1 MSKAKKKVR
10 WDDPALTRLFRYA
23 LPYKW
28 QLVMASIWIVG
39 AASMSSLTATL
50 LGKLTDLGFYEKEPW
65 VIVAAPATLI
75 GVTLLYAVST
85 VMSTYLLTK
94 ISQSMLVTLRTELF
108 ARILHWPF
116 SNYQSHSTGLVCSKF
131 VNEANIALGG
141 AVSAAIILVRD
152 SLQIIA
158 LFAVLFWQNWQLTLV
173 ALVVG
178 PVGALIMRAISQRTK
193 RIVKAS
199 QAAIAGILSRVQES
213 YKAERLV
220 KISDTYDFEMDRFR
234 PINQK
239 IRRTE
244 LKRQI
249 MQGLGTP
256 VTQVITMSGV
266 AVVVAYALFEAQAG
280 RLTIGEFITFL
291 SAMMLLMPPLQH
303 LAGLNATFASIS
315 VAAKSIFD
323 TMDEAVEDD
332 KGTVELKDVKG
343 AIEFKDVHLTYPGT
357 TREAIKGVTFSVRP
371 GEHVALVGLS
381 GSGKS
386 SMVNLVPRFWSVTSG
401 AVTVDGVNVEDC
413 TLTSLRNHIAVVSQN
428 VILFDTTIRENIA
441 YGMPEVSEAAIEKA
455 VEAAALTE
463 VVAALPKGLDT
474 PVGEAGGLL
483 SGGQK
488 QRISIAR
495 ALLKDA
501 PILILD
507 EATSA
512 LDSESENQIKEAL
525 ETLMRG
531 RTCLTVAHRLSTIDR
546 ADRIVVMQYGVIVE
560 EGTPAEL
567 LAKGGA
573 YARMVRLQTGVGR
586 ECCNFPDNK
595 KASKNT
601 L

>member
-23 LPYKW
+23 MPYKW
-28 QLVMASIWIVG
+28 QLVMASVWIVG

-65 VIVAAPATLI
+65 VIAAAPATLI

-116 SNYQSHSTGLVCSKF
+116 ANYQSHSTGLVCSKF

-357 TREAIKGVTFSVRP
+357 TREAIKGVTLSVRP

-495 ALLKDA
+495 VLLKDA

-546 ADRIVVMQYGVIVE
+546 ADRIVVMQDGVIVE

-586 ECCNFPDNK
+586 EC
-595 KASKNT
+595 
-601 L
+601 

>member
-1 MSKAKKKVR
+1 MSKEKKKVR

-28 QLVMASIWIVG
+28 QLVMASVWIVG

-65 VIVAAPATLI
+65 VIAAAPATLI

-85 VMSTYLLTK
+85 VMSTNLLTK

-116 SNYQSHSTGLVCSKF
+116 ANYQSHSTGLVCSKF

-357 TREAIKGVTFSVRP
+357 TREAIKGVTLSVRP

-413 TLTSLRNHIAVVSQN
+413 TLASLRNHIAVVSQN

-474 PVGEAGGLL
+474 SVGEAGGLL

-512 LDSESENQIKEAL
+512 LDSENENQIKEAL
-525 ETLMRG
+525 ETLMKG

-546 ADRIVVMQYGVIVE
+546 ADRIVVMQDGVIVE
-560 EGTPAEL
+560 EGTPVEL
-567 LAKGGA
+567 LSKGGA
-573 YARMVRLQTGVGR
+573 YARMVRLQTGNAVL
-586 ECCNFPDNK
+586 N
-595 KASKNT
+595 
-601 L
+601 

>member
-50 LGKLTDLGFYEKEPW
+50 LGKLTDLGFYEKESW
-65 VIVAAPATLI
+65 VIAAAPATLI

-94 ISQSMLVTLRTELF
+94 ISQSILVTLRTELF

-116 SNYQSHSTGLVCSKF
+116 ANYQSHSTGLVCSKF

-323 TMDEAVEDD
+323 TMDEAVEED
-332 KGTVELKDVKG
+332 KGTVELKNVKG

-357 TREAIKGVTFSVRP
+357 TREAIKGVTLSVRP

-455 VEAAALTE
+455 VEAAALPE

-525 ETLMRG
+525 ETLMKG
-531 RTCLTVAHRLSTIDR
+531 RTCLTVAHRLSTIDC
-546 ADRIVVMQYGVIVE
+546 ADRIVVMQDGVIVE
-560 EGTPAEL
+560 EGAPAEL
-567 LAKGGA
+567 MKINGI
-573 YARMVRLQTGVGR
+573 YARMVKLQRGIMQI
-586 ECCNFPDNK
+586 
-595 KASKNT
+595 
-601 L
+601 

>member
-28 QLVMASIWIVG
+28 QLVMASVWIVG

-65 VIVAAPATLI
+65 VIAAAPATLI

-323 TMDEAVEDD
+323 TMDEAVEED

-441 YGMPEVSEAAIEKA
+441 YGLSHVLDEAIEKA
-455 VEAAALTE
+455 VEAAALTD
-463 VVAALPKGLDT
+463 VIAALPQGLDT

-525 ETLMRG
+525 ETLMKG

-546 ADRIVVMQYGVIVE
+546 ADRIVVMKDGRIVE

-567 LAKGGA
+567 MAKDGA
-573 YARMVRLQTGVGR
+573 YAKMVRLQTG
-586 ECCNFPDNK
+586 NK
-595 KASKNT
+595 N
-601 L
+601 

>member
-50 LGKLTDLGFYEKEPW
+50 LGRLTDLGFYEKESW
-65 VIVAAPATLI
+65 VIAAAPATLI

-94 ISQSMLVTLRTELF
+94 ISQSILVTLRTELF

-116 SNYQSHSTGLVCSKF
+116 ANYQSHSTGVVCSKF

-244 LKRQI
+244 LKRQV

-357 TREAIKGVTFSVRP
+357 TREAIKGVTLSVRP

-386 SMVNLVPRFWSVTSG
+386 SMVNLVPRFWRVSSG

-428 VILFDTTIRENIA
+428 VILFDTTVRENIA

-474 PVGEAGGLL
+474 PVGEAGSLL

-525 ETLMRG
+525 EILMKG

-546 ADRIVVMQYGVIVE
+546 ADRIVVMQDGVIVE
-560 EGTPAEL
+560 EGTPVEL
-567 LAKGGA
+567 LARGGA
-573 YARMVRLQTGVGR
+573 YARMVRLQRG
-586 ECCNFPDNK
+586 NIKDN
-595 KASKNT
+595 
-601 L
+601 

>member
-65 VIVAAPATLI
+65 VIAAAPATLI

-323 TMDEAVEDD
+323 TMDEAVEED
-332 KGTVELKDVKG
+332 KGTVELKNVKG
-343 AIEFKDVHLTYPGT
+343 AIEFKDVRLTYPGT
-357 TREAIKGVTFSVRP
+357 TREAIKGVTLSVRP

-413 TLTSLRNHIAVVSQN
+413 TLASLRNHIAVVSQN
-428 VILFDTTIRENIA
+428 VILFDTTVRENIA

-525 ETLMRG
+525 ETLMKG

-546 ADRIVVMQYGVIVE
+546 ADRIVVMQDGVIVE

-586 ECCNFPDNK
+586 EC
-595 KASKNT
+595 
-601 L
+601 

>member
-65 VIVAAPATLI
+65 VIAAAPATLI

-244 LKRQI
+244 LKRQV

-323 TMDEAVEDD
+323 TMDEAVEED
-332 KGTVELKDVKG
+332 KGTVELKNVKG
-343 AIEFKDVHLTYPGT
+343 AIEFKDVRFTYPGT
-357 TREAIKGVTFSVRP
+357 TREAIKGVTLSVRP

-413 TLTSLRNHIAVVSQN
+413 TLASLRDHIAVVSQN
-428 VILFDTTIRENIA
+428 VILFDTTVRENIA

-463 VVAALPKGLDT
+463 VVEALPKGLDT

-525 ETLMRG
+525 ETLMKG

-546 ADRIVVMQYGVIVE
+546 ADRIVVMQDGVIVE
-560 EGTPAEL
+560 EGMPAEL
-567 LAKGGA
+567 MEKGGA
-573 YARMVRLQTGVGR
+573 YARMVRLQTGR
-586 ECCNFPDNK
+586 SIYF
-595 KASKNT
+595 
-601 L
+601 

>member
-28 QLVMASIWIVG
+28 QLVMATIWIVG

-50 LGKLTDLGFYEKEPW
+50 LGRLTDLGFYEKESW
-65 VIVAAPATLI
+65 VIAAAPATLI

-357 TREAIKGVTFSVRP
+357 TREAIKGVTLSVRP

-413 TLTSLRNHIAVVSQN
+413 TLASLRNHIAVVSQN

-441 YGMPEVSEAAIEKA
+441 YGMPEVSEAAIETA

-474 PVGEAGGLL
+474 SVGEAGGLL

-512 LDSESENQIKEAL
+512 LDSENENQIKEAL
-525 ETLMRG
+525 ETLMKG

-546 ADRIVVMQYGVIVE
+546 ADRIVVMQDGVIVE
-560 EGTPAEL
+560 EGTPVEL
-567 LAKGGA
+567 LSKGGA
-573 YARMVRLQTGVGR
+573 YARMVRLQTGNAVL
-586 ECCNFPDNK
+586 N
-595 KASKNT
+595 
-601 L
+601 

>member
-28 QLVMASIWIVG
+28 QLVMASVWIVG

-65 VIVAAPATLI
+65 VIAAAPATLI

-94 ISQSMLVTLRTELF
+94 ISQSILVTLRTELF

-323 TMDEAVEDD
+323 TMDEAVEED
-332 KGTVELKDVKG
+332 KGTVELKNVKG
-343 AIEFKDVHLTYPGT
+343 AIEFKDVRLTYPGT
-357 TREAIKGVTFSVRP
+357 TREAIKGVTLSVRP

-455 VEAAALTE
+455 MEAAALTE

-474 PVGEAGGLL
+474 PVGEAGSLL

-546 ADRIVVMQYGVIVE
+546 ADRIVVMQDGVIVE

-586 ECCNFPDNK
+586 EC
-595 KASKNT
+595 
-601 L
+601 

>member
-28 QLVMASIWIVG
+28 QLVMASVWIVG

-65 VIVAAPATLI
+65 VIAAAPATLI

-94 ISQSMLVTLRTELF
+94 ISQSILVTLRTELF

-116 SNYQSHSTGLVCSKF
+116 ANYQSYSTGLVCSKF

-244 LKRQI
+244 LKRQV

-332 KGTVELKDVKG
+332 KGTVELKDVNG
-343 AIEFKDVHLTYPGT
+343 AIEFKDVRLTYPGT
-357 TREAIKGVTFSVRP
+357 TREAIKGVTLSVRP

-413 TLTSLRNHIAVVSQN
+413 SLTSLRNHIAVVSQN
-428 VILFDTTIRENIA
+428 VILFDTTVRENIA
-441 YGMPEVSEAAIEKA
+441 YGMPEVSEEAIEKA
-455 VEAAALTE
+455 VEAAALTD

-525 ETLMRG
+525 ETLMKG

>member
-28 QLVMASIWIVG
+28 QLVMASVWIVG

-65 VIVAAPATLI
+65 VIAAAPATLI

-116 SNYQSHSTGLVCSKF
+116 ANYQSHSTGLVCSKF

-234 PINQK
+234 LINQK

-323 TMDEAVEDD
+323 TMDEAVEED
-332 KGTVELKDVKG
+332 KGTVELKDVRG

-357 TREAIKGVTFSVRP
+357 TREAIKGVTLSVRP

-413 TLTSLRNHIAVVSQN
+413 TLTSLRDHIAIVSQN

-525 ETLMRG
+525 ETLMKG

-546 ADRIVVMQYGVIVE
+546 ADRIVVMQDGVIVE

-586 ECCNFPDNK
+586 EC
-595 KASKNT
+595 
-601 L
+601 

>member
-1 MSKAKKKVR
+1 MSKTKKKVR

-65 VIVAAPATLI
+65 VIAAAPATLV

-116 SNYQSHSTGLVCSKF
+116 ANYQSHSTGLVCSKF

-234 PINQK
+234 TINQK

-244 LKRQI
+244 LKRQV

-323 TMDEAVEDD
+323 TMDEAVEED
-332 KGTVELKDVKG
+332 KGTVELKNVKG

-357 TREAIKGVTFSVRP
+357 TREAIKGVTLSVQP

-441 YGMPEVSEAAIEKA
+441 YGLSHVLDEAIEKA
-455 VEAAALTE
+455 VEAAALTD
-463 VVAALPKGLDT
+463 VIAALPQGLDT

-525 ETLMRG
+525 EMLMKG

-546 ADRIVVMQYGVIVE
+546 ADRIVVMQDGVIVE
-560 EGTPAEL
+560 EGMPAEL
-567 LAKGGA
+567 MEKGGA
-573 YARMVRLQTGVGR
+573 YARMVRLQTGR
-586 ECCNFPDNK
+586 SIYF
-595 KASKNT
+595 
-601 L
+601 

>member
-28 QLVMASIWIVG
+28 QLVMASVWIVG

-65 VIVAAPATLI
+65 VIAAAPATLI

-116 SNYQSHSTGLVCSKF
+116 ANYQSHSTGLVCSKF

-220 KISDTYDFEMDRFR
+220 KVSDTYDFEMDRFR

-323 TMDEAVEDD
+323 TMDEAVEED
-332 KGTVELKDVKG
+332 KGTVELKNVKG
-343 AIEFKDVHLTYPGT
+343 AIEFKNVHLTYPGT
-357 TREAIKGVTFSVRP
+357 TREAIKGVTLSVRP
-371 GEHVALVGLS
+371 GEHVAFVGLS

-386 SMVNLVPRFWSVTSG
+386 SLVNLVPRFWQASSG

-428 VILFDTTIRENIA
+428 VILFDTTIRENIV
-441 YGMPEVSEAAIEKA
+441 YGMPGVSEAAIEKA
-455 VEAAALTE
+455 VKAAALTE

-546 ADRIVVMQYGVIVE
+546 ADRIVVMSDGKIVE

-567 LAKGGA
+567 LARGGA
-573 YARMVRLQTGVGR
+573 YARMVRLQTGIDM
-586 ECCNFPDNK
+586 N
-595 KASKNT
+595 A
-601 L
+601 

>member
-1 MSKAKKKVR
+1 MSKTKKKVR

-28 QLVMASIWIVG
+28 QLVMASVWIVG

-50 LGKLTDLGFYEKEPW
+50 LGRLTDLGFYEKESW
-65 VIVAAPATLI
+65 VIAAAPATLI

-315 VAAKSIFD
+315 VSAKSIFD
-323 TMDEAVEDD
+323 TMDEAVEED
-332 KGTVELKDVKG
+332 KGTVELKDVRG
-343 AIEFKDVHLTYPGT
+343 AIEFKDVHLTYPET
-357 TREAIKGVTFSVRP
+357 TREAIKGVTLSVRP

-441 YGMPEVSEAAIEKA
+441 YGMPEVSEVAIEKA
-455 VEAAALTE
+455 VEAAALKE

-525 ETLMRG
+525 ETLMQG

-546 ADRIVVMQYGVIVE
+546 ADRIVVMQGGVIVE
-560 EGTPAEL
+560 EGAPTEL
-567 LAKGGA
+567 MAKGGA
-573 YARMVRLQTGVGR
+573 YARMVRLQTGSIER
-586 ECCNFPDNK
+586 
-595 KASKNT
+595 
-601 L
+601 

>member
-1 MSKAKKKVR
+1 MSKTKKKVR

-50 LGKLTDLGFYEKEPW
+50 LGRLTDLGFYEKEPW
-65 VIVAAPATLI
+65 VIAAAPATLI

-94 ISQSMLVTLRTELF
+94 ISQSILVTLRTELF

-234 PINQK
+234 TINQK

-323 TMDEAVEDD
+323 TMDEVVEED
-332 KGTVELKDVKG
+332 KGTVELKNVKG
-343 AIEFKDVHLTYPGT
+343 AIEFKDVRLTYPGT
-357 TREAIKGVTFSVRP
+357 TREAIRGVTLSVRP

-401 AVTVDGVNVEDC
+401 TVTVDGVNVEDC
-413 TLTSLRNHIAVVSQN
+413 TLASLRNHIAVVSQN
-428 VILFDTTIRENIA
+428 VILFDTTVRENIA
-441 YGMPEVSEAAIEKA
+441 YGMPEVAEEAIEKA

-525 ETLMRG
+525 EMLMKG

-546 ADRIVVMQYGVIVE
+546 ADRIVVMQDGVIVE

-567 LAKGGA
+567 LAKGGE
-573 YARMVRLQTGVGR
+573 YARMVRLQTGLSLT
-586 ECCNFPDNK
+586 C
-595 KASKNT
+595 
-601 L
+601 

>member
-1 MSKAKKKVR
+1 MSKTKKKVR

-28 QLVMASIWIVG
+28 QLVMASVWIVG

-65 VIVAAPATLI
+65 VIAAAPATLI

-116 SNYQSHSTGLVCSKF
+116 ANYQSHSTGLVCSKF

-323 TMDEAVEDD
+323 TMDEAVEED
-332 KGTVELKDVKG
+332 KGTVELKNVKG

-441 YGMPEVSEAAIEKA
+441 YGLSHVLDEAIEKA
-455 VEAAALTE
+455 VEAAALTD
-463 VVAALPKGLDT
+463 VLAALPQGLDT

-525 ETLMRG
+525 ETLMKG

-546 ADRIVVMQYGVIVE
+546 ADRIVVMKDGRIVE

-567 LAKGGA
+567 MAKDGA
-573 YARMVRLQTGVGR
+573 YAKMVRLQTG
-586 ECCNFPDNK
+586 NK
-595 KASKNT
+595 N
-601 L
+601 

>member
-50 LGKLTDLGFYEKEPW
+50 LGKLTDLGFYEKESW
-65 VIVAAPATLI
+65 VIAAAPATLI

-116 SNYQSHSTGLVCSKF
+116 ANYQSHSTGLVCSKF

-244 LKRQI
+244 LKRQV

-386 SMVNLVPRFWSVTSG
+386 SMVNLVPRFWRVSSG

-474 PVGEAGGLL
+474 PVGEAGSLL

-525 ETLMRG
+525 ETLMKG

-546 ADRIVVMQYGVIVE
+546 ADRIVVMQDGVIVE

-586 ECCNFPDNK
+586 EC
-595 KASKNT
+595 
-601 L
+601 

>member
-50 LGKLTDLGFYEKEPW
+50 LGRLTDLGFYEKEPW
-65 VIVAAPATLI
+65 VIAAAPATLI

-116 SNYQSHSTGLVCSKF
+116 ANYQSHSTGLVCSKF

-323 TMDEAVEDD
+323 TMDEAVEED
-332 KGTVELKDVKG
+332 KGTVELKNVKG

-357 TREAIKGVTFSVRP
+357 TREAIKGVTLSVRP

-413 TLTSLRNHIAVVSQN
+413 TLASLRDHIAVVSQN

-512 LDSESENQIKEAL
+512 LDSESENQIKDAL
-525 ETLMRG
+525 EMLMKG

-546 ADRIVVMQYGVIVE
+546 ADRIVVMQDGVIVE

-573 YARMVRLQTGVGR
+573 YARMVRLQTGIAEV
-586 ECCNFPDNK
+586 
-595 KASKNT
+595 KN
-601 L
+601 

>member
-28 QLVMASIWIVG
+28 QLVLASVWIVG

-50 LGKLTDLGFYEKEPW
+50 LGKLTDLGFYEKESW
-65 VIVAAPATLI
+65 VIAAAPATLI

-116 SNYQSHSTGLVCSKF
+116 ANYQSHSTGLVCSKF

-256 VTQVITMSGV
+256 VTQVITMSGL

-323 TMDEAVEDD
+323 TMDEAVEED
-332 KGTVELKDVKG
+332 KGTVELKDVRG

-357 TREAIKGVTFSVRP
+357 TREAIKGVTLSVRP

-455 VEAAALTE
+455 MEAAALTE

-525 ETLMRG
+525 ETLMKG

-546 ADRIVVMQYGVIVE
+546 ADRIVVMQDGVIVE

-573 YARMVRLQTGVGR
+573 YARMVRLQTGNRV
-586 ECCNFPDNK
+586 
-595 KASKNT
+595 
-601 L
+601 

>member
-28 QLVMASIWIVG
+28 QLVMASVWIVG

-50 LGKLTDLGFYEKEPW
+50 LGKLTDLGFYEKESW
-65 VIVAAPATLI
+65 VIAAAPATLI

-116 SNYQSHSTGLVCSKF
+116 ANYQSHSTGLVCSKF

-178 PVGALIMRAISQRTK
+178 PVGALIMRAISRRTK

-323 TMDEAVEDD
+323 TMDEAVEED
-332 KGTVELKDVKG
+332 KGTVELKNVKG

-357 TREAIKGVTFSVRP
+357 TREAIKGVTLSVRP

-401 AVTVDGVNVEDC
+401 TVTVDGVNVEDC

-455 VEAAALTE
+455 IEAAALTE

-525 ETLMRG
+525 ETLMKG

-546 ADRIVVMQYGVIVE
+546 ADRIVVMQDGEIVE
-560 EGTPAEL
+560 EGAPAEL

-573 YARMVRLQTGVGR
+573 YARMVSLQTGVGR
-586 ECCNFPDNK
+586 EC
-595 KASKNT
+595 
-601 L
+601 

>member
-28 QLVMASIWIVG
+28 QLVMASVWIVG

-65 VIVAAPATLI
+65 VIAAAPATLI

-116 SNYQSHSTGLVCSKF
+116 ANYQSHSTGLVCSKF

-323 TMDEAVEDD
+323 TMDEAVEED
-332 KGTVELKDVKG
+332 KGTVELKNVKG
-343 AIEFKDVHLTYPGT
+343 AIEFKDVHLTYPET
-357 TREAIKGVTFSVRP
+357 TREAIKGVTLSVRP

-401 AVTVDGVNVEDC
+401 AVTVDGVDVEDC
-413 TLTSLRNHIAVVSQN
+413 TLASLRNHIAVVSQN
-428 VILFDTTIRENIA
+428 VILFGTTVRENIA

-525 ETLMRG
+525 ETLMKG

-546 ADRIVVMQYGVIVE
+546 ADRIVVMQDGVIVE

-567 LAKGGA
+567 MAKGGA

-586 ECCNFPDNK
+586 EC
-595 KASKNT
+595 
-601 L
+601 

>member
-1 MSKAKKKVR
+1 MSKEKKKVR

-28 QLVMASIWIVG
+28 QLVMASVWIVG

-50 LGKLTDLGFYEKEPW
+50 LGKLTDLGFYEKESW
-65 VIVAAPATLI
+65 VIAAAPATLI

-94 ISQSMLVTLRTELF
+94 ISQSILVTLRTELF

-244 LKRQI
+244 LKRQV

-323 TMDEAVEDD
+323 TMDEAVEED
-332 KGTVELKDVKG
+332 KGTVELKNVKG

-357 TREAIKGVTFSVRP
+357 TREAIKGVTLSVRS

-428 VILFDTTIRENIA
+428 VILFDTTVRENIA

-455 VEAAALTE
+455 VEAAALKE
-463 VVAALPKGLDT
+463 VVAALPQGLDT

-531 RTCLTVAHRLSTIDR
+531 RTCLTIAHRLSTIDR
-546 ADRIVVMQYGVIVE
+546 ADRIVVMQDGAIVE

-586 ECCNFPDNK
+586 EC
-595 KASKNT
+595 
-601 L
+601 

>member
-1 MSKAKKKVR
+1 MSKEKKKVR

-65 VIVAAPATLI
+65 VIAAAPATLI

-323 TMDEAVEDD
+323 TMDEAVEED
-332 KGTVELKDVKG
+332 KGTVELKDVRG
-343 AIEFKDVHLTYPGT
+343 AIEFKDVRLTYPGT
-357 TREAIKGVTFSVRP
+357 TREAIRGVTLSVRP

-455 VEAAALTE
+455 VGAAALTE
-463 VVAALPKGLDT
+463 VVAALPQGLDT

-525 ETLMRG
+525 ETLMKG

-546 ADRIVVMQYGVIVE
+546 ADRIVVMQDGVIVE

-567 LAKGGA
+567 LAKGGE
-573 YARMVRLQTGVGR
+573 YARMVRLQTGLSLT
-586 ECCNFPDNK
+586 C
-595 KASKNT
+595 
-601 L
+601 

>member
-50 LGKLTDLGFYEKEPW
+50 LGKLTDLGFYEKESW
-65 VIVAAPATLI
+65 VIAAAPATLI

-116 SNYQSHSTGLVCSKF
+116 ANYQSHSTGLVCSKF

-332 KGTVELKDVKG
+332 KGTIELKDVKG
-343 AIEFKDVHLTYPGT
+343 AIEFKDVRLTYPGT
-357 TREAIKGVTFSVRP
+357 TREAIKGVTLSVRP

-413 TLTSLRNHIAVVSQN
+413 TLASLRNHIAVVSQN
-428 VILFDTTIRENIA
+428 VILFDTTVRENIA
-441 YGMPEVSEAAIEKA
+441 YGMPEVAEEAIEKA

-488 QRISIAR
+488 QRISIVR

-546 ADRIVVMQYGVIVE
+546 ADRIVVMQDGVIVE

-573 YARMVRLQTGVGR
+573 YARMVRLQTGLSLT
-586 ECCNFPDNK
+586 C
-595 KASKNT
+595 
-601 L
+601 

>member
-1 MSKAKKKVR
+1 MSKTKKKVR

-65 VIVAAPATLI
+65 VIAAAPATLI

-94 ISQSMLVTLRTELF
+94 ISQSILVTLRTELF

-116 SNYQSHSTGLVCSKF
+116 ANYQSHSTGLVCSKF

-234 PINQK
+234 TINQK

-244 LKRQI
+244 LKRQV

-280 RLTIGEFITFL
+280 WLTIGEFITFL

-323 TMDEAVEDD
+323 TMDEAVEED
-332 KGTVELKDVKG
+332 KGTVELKNVKG

-357 TREAIKGVTFSVRP
+357 TREAIKGVTLSVRP

-413 TLTSLRNHIAVVSQN
+413 TLASLRNHIAVVSQN

-441 YGMPEVSEAAIEKA
+441 YGVPEVSEAAIEKA
-455 VEAAALTE
+455 VEAAALTD

-525 ETLMRG
+525 ETLMQG

-546 ADRIVVMQYGVIVE
+546 ADRIVVMQDGVIVE

-573 YARMVRLQTGVGR
+573 YARMVRLQTGM
-586 ECCNFPDNK
+586 
-595 KASKNT
+595 
-601 L
+601 

>member
-1 MSKAKKKVR
+1 MSKTKKKVR

-28 QLVMASIWIVG
+28 QLVMASVWIVG

-50 LGKLTDLGFYEKEPW
+50 LGRLTDLGFYEKEPW
-65 VIVAAPATLI
+65 VIAAAPATLI

-116 SNYQSHSTGLVCSKF
+116 ANYQSHSTGLVCSKF

-357 TREAIKGVTFSVRP
+357 TREAIKGVTLSVRP

-386 SMVNLVPRFWSVTSG
+386 SMVNLVPRFWRVSSG

-413 TLTSLRNHIAVVSQN
+413 TLASLRDHIAVVSQN

-441 YGMPEVSEAAIEKA
+441 YGMLEASEAAIEKA

-463 VVAALPKGLDT
+463 VVALPKGLDT

-525 ETLMRG
+525 ETLMKG

-546 ADRIVVMQYGVIVE
+546 ADRIVVMQDGVIVE
-560 EGTPAEL
+560 EGTPTEL
-567 LAKGGA
+567 MAKGGA
-573 YARMVRLQTGVGR
+573 YARMVRLQTGSIER
-586 ECCNFPDNK
+586 
-595 KASKNT
+595 
-601 L
+601 

>member
-1 MSKAKKKVR
+1 MSKNKKKVR

-28 QLVMASIWIVG
+28 KLAMASVWILG

-50 LGKLTDLGFYEKEPW
+50 LGKLTDLGFYEREPW
-65 VIVAAPATLI
+65 VIAAAPATLI

-94 ISQSMLVTLRTELF
+94 ISQSILVTLRTELF
-108 ARILHWPF
+108 GRILHWPF
-116 SNYQSHSTGLVCSKF
+116 SNYQNHPTGLVCSKF

-178 PVGALIMRAISQRTK
+178 PVGALIMRVISQRTK

-239 IRRTE
+239 IRQTE

-332 KGTVELKDVKG
+332 KGTVVLKDVKG

-357 TREAIKGVTFSVRP
+357 AKEAIKGVTLSVRP

-386 SMVNLVPRFWSVTSG
+386 SMVNLVPRFWRATSG
-401 AVTVDGVNVEDC
+401 TVTVDCVNVEDC
-413 TLTSLRNHIAVVSQN
+413 TLASLRDNISVVSQN

-441 YGMPEVSEAAIEKA
+441 YGMPHVSDEAIEK
-455 VEAAALTE
+455 VVKAAALTD
-463 VVAALPKGLDT
+463 VIAALPKGLDT

-525 ETLMRG
+525 EKLMKG

-546 ADRIVVMQYGVIVE
+546 ADRIVVMKDGAIVE

-573 YARMVRLQTGVGR
+573 YARMVKLQTGM
-586 ECCNFPDNK
+586 
-595 KASKNT
+595 T
-601 L
+601 

>member
-1 MSKAKKKVR
+1 MSKVKKKVR

-28 QLVMASIWIVG
+28 QLALASVWILG

-50 LGKLTDLGFYEKEPW
+50 LGKLTDLGFYEQQPW
-65 VIVAAPATLI
+65 VIAAAPATLI

-94 ISQSMLVTLRTELF
+94 ISQSILVTLRTELF
-108 ARILHWPF
+108 GRILHWPF
-116 SNYQSHSTGLVCSKF
+116 AAYQSHPTGLVCSKF

-173 ALVVG
+173 ALIVG

-193 RIVKAS
+193 RIVRES
-199 QAAIAGILSRVQES
+199 QSAIAGILSRVQES

-220 KISDTYDFEMDRFR
+220 KISDTYDFEMARFR

-239 IRRTE
+239 IRQTE

-332 KGTVELKDVKG
+332 KSTVELKDVKG

-357 TREAIKGVTFSVRP
+357 TKEAIKGVTLSVRP

-386 SMVNLVPRFWSVTSG
+386 SMVNLVPRFWRVSSG

-413 TLTSLRNHIAVVSQN
+413 TLTSLRDHIAVVSQN
-428 VILFDTTIRENIA
+428 VILFDATIRENIA
-441 YGMPEVSEAAIEKA
+441 YGLPHVTDEAVQKA
-455 VEAAALTE
+455 VESAALTD
-463 VVAALPKGLDT
+463 VIAALPQGLDT
-474 PVGEAGGLL
+474 PVGEAGSLL

-525 ETLMRG
+525 ETLMKG

-546 ADRIVVMQYGVIVE
+546 ADRIVVMQDGVIVE

-586 ECCNFPDNK
+586 EC
-595 KASKNT
+595 
-601 L
+601 

>member
-1 MSKAKKKVR
+1 MSKTKKKVR

-65 VIVAAPATLI
+65 VIAAAPATLI

-116 SNYQSHSTGLVCSKF
+116 ANYQSHSTGLVCSKF

-234 PINQK
+234 PLNQK

-323 TMDEAVEDD
+323 TMDEAVEED
-332 KGTVELKDVKG
+332 KGTVELKNVKG

-357 TREAIKGVTFSVRP
+357 TREAIKGVTLSVRP

-401 AVTVDGVNVEDC
+401 TVTVDGVNVEDC

-455 VEAAALTE
+455 MEAAALTE

-525 ETLMRG
+525 EILMKG

-546 ADRIVVMQYGVIVE
+546 ADRIVVMQDGVIVE
-560 EGTPAEL
+560 EGTPVEL
-567 LAKGGA
+567 LARGGA
-573 YARMVRLQTGVGR
+573 YARMVRLQRG
-586 ECCNFPDNK
+586 NIKDN
-595 KASKNT
+595 
-601 L
+601 

>member
-1 MSKAKKKVR
+1 MSKTKKKVW
-10 WDDPALTRLFRYA
+10 WDDPALMRLFRYA

-50 LGKLTDLGFYEKEPW
+50 LGRLTDLGFYEKEPW
-65 VIVAAPATLI
+65 VIAAAPATLI

-116 SNYQSHSTGLVCSKF
+116 ANYQSHSTGLVCSKF

-323 TMDEAVEDD
+323 TMDEAVEED

-343 AIEFKDVHLTYPGT
+343 AIEFKDVRLTYPGT
-357 TREAIKGVTFSVRP
+357 SREAIKGVTLSVRP

-413 TLTSLRNHIAVVSQN
+413 TLASLRNHIAVVSQN

-441 YGMPEVSEAAIEKA
+441 YGMPEVSEAVIEK
-455 VEAAALTE
+455 VVGAAALKE
-463 VVAALPKGLDT
+463 VVAALPQGLDT

-525 ETLMRG
+525 ETLMKG

-546 ADRIVVMQYGVIVE
+546 ADRIVVMQDGVIVE
-560 EGTPAEL
+560 EGAPTEL
-567 LAKGGA
+567 MAKGGA
-573 YARMVRLQTGVGR
+573 YARMVRLQTGSIER
-586 ECCNFPDNK
+586 
-595 KASKNT
+595 
-601 L
+601 

>member
-65 VIVAAPATLI
+65 VIAAAPATLI

-116 SNYQSHSTGLVCSKF
+116 ANYQSHSTGLVCSKF

-178 PVGALIMRAISQRTK
+178 PIGALIMRAISQRTK

-244 LKRQI
+244 LKRQV

-266 AVVVAYALFEAQAG
+266 AAVVAYALFEAQAG

-343 AIEFKDVHLTYPGT
+343 AIEFRDVRLTYPGT
-357 TREAIKGVTFSVRP
+357 TREAIKGVTLAVRP

-386 SMVNLVPRFWSVTSG
+386 SLVNLVPRFWMATSG
-401 AVTVDGVNVEDC
+401 AVTVDGVNVKDC

-441 YGMPEVSEAAIEKA
+441 YGMPDTSEAAIEKA
-455 VEAAALTE
+455 VEAAALAE
-463 VVAALPKGLDT
+463 VVAALPKGLNT

-525 ETLMRG
+525 ETLMKG

-546 ADRIVVMQYGVIVE
+546 ADRIVVMKDGGIVE

-573 YARMVRLQTGVGR
+573 YARMVRLQTGTAGEVR
-586 ECCNFPDNK
+586 
-595 KASKNT
+595 
-601 L
+601 

>member
-1 MSKAKKKVR
+1 MSKTKKKVR

-50 LGKLTDLGFYEKEPW
+50 LGKLTDLGFYAKEPW
-65 VIVAAPATLI
+65 VIAAAPATLI

-94 ISQSMLVTLRTELF
+94 ISQSILVTLRTELF

-116 SNYQSHSTGLVCSKF
+116 ANYQSHSTGLVCSKF

-244 LKRQI
+244 LKRQV

-291 SAMMLLMPPLQH
+291 SAMMLLMSPLQH

-343 AIEFKDVHLTYPGT
+343 AIEFKDVRLTYPET
-357 TREAIKGVTFSVRP
+357 TREAIKGVTLSVRP

-413 TLTSLRNHIAVVSQN
+413 TLASLRNHIAVVSQN
-428 VILFDTTIRENIA
+428 VILFDTTVRENIA

-525 ETLMRG
+525 ETLMKG

-546 ADRIVVMQYGVIVE
+546 ADRIVVMQDGVIVE

-586 ECCNFPDNK
+586 EC
-595 KASKNT
+595 
-601 L
+601 

>member
-28 QLVMASIWIVG
+28 QLVMASVWIVG

-50 LGKLTDLGFYEKEPW
+50 LGKLTDLGFYEKESW
-65 VIVAAPATLI
+65 VIAAAPATLI

-116 SNYQSHSTGLVCSKF
+116 ANYQSHSTGLVCSKF

-244 LKRQI
+244 LKRQV

-266 AVVVAYALFEAQAG
+266 AAVVAYALFEAQAG

-323 TMDEAVEDD
+323 TMDEAVEED

-357 TREAIKGVTFSVRP
+357 TREAIKGVTLSVRA

-413 TLTSLRNHIAVVSQN
+413 TLTSLRNHIAVVSQK
-428 VILFDTTIRENIA
+428 VVLFDTTVRENIA

-546 ADRIVVMQYGVIVE
+546 ADRIVVMQDGVIVE
-560 EGTPAEL
+560 EGAPVEL

-573 YARMVRLQTGVGR
+573 YARMVRLQMG
-586 ECCNFPDNK
+586 
-595 KASKNT
+595 SK
-601 L
+601 

>member
-1 MSKAKKKVR
+1 MSKTKKKVR

-28 QLVMASIWIVG
+28 QLVMASVWIVG

-50 LGKLTDLGFYEKEPW
+50 LGRLTDLGFYEKESW
-65 VIVAAPATLI
+65 VIAAAPATLI

-116 SNYQSHSTGLVCSKF
+116 ANYQSHSTGLVCSKF

-323 TMDEAVEDD
+323 TMDEAVEED
-332 KGTVELKDVKG
+332 KGTVELKNVKG

-357 TREAIKGVTFSVRP
+357 TREAIKGVTLSVRS

-428 VILFDTTIRENIA
+428 VILFDTTVRENIA

-455 VEAAALTE
+455 VEAAALKE
-463 VVAALPKGLDT
+463 VVAALPQGLDT

-531 RTCLTVAHRLSTIDR
+531 RTCLTIAHRLSTIDR
-546 ADRIVVMQYGVIVE
+546 ADRIVVMQDGAIVE

-586 ECCNFPDNK
+586 EC
-595 KASKNT
+595 
-601 L
+601 

>member
-28 QLVMASIWIVG
+28 QLVMASVWIVG

-65 VIVAAPATLI
+65 VIAAAPVTLI

-94 ISQSMLVTLRTELF
+94 ISQSILVTLRTELF

-323 TMDEAVEDD
+323 TMDETVEED
-332 KGTVELKDVKG
+332 KGTVELKNVKG

-357 TREAIKGVTFSVRP
+357 TREAIKGVTLSVLP

-401 AVTVDGVNVEDC
+401 AVTVDGVDVEDC

-525 ETLMRG
+525 ETLMKG
-531 RTCLTVAHRLSTIDR
+531 RTCLTVAHRLSTIDH
-546 ADRIVVMQYGVIVE
+546 ADRIVVMQDGVIVE

-567 LAKGGA
+567 MEKGGA
-573 YARMVRLQTGVGR
+573 YARMVRLQTGR
-586 ECCNFPDNK
+586 SIYF
-595 KASKNT
+595 
-601 L
+601 